1 MISTIF
7 LSSIQTTE
15 QILKRV
21 GDQPDLSFKFDFLFK
36 TLLAVG
42 AGLIIG
48 IEREYKGKD
57 AGLKTNMLVSV
68 GACVFVFLSL
78 QFQGGESFDPT
89 RVLSQVVTGIGFLG
103 AGVILHHGGN
113 IHGLTTAATIWCSA
127 ALGSLAG
134 LGLYWEALIC
144 TAAVVIINTTF
155 KAERYMK
162 KPIRKVENTIPDQSE
177 PLE

>member
-1 MISTIF
+1 MLLSTF
-7 LSSIQTTE
+7 VL
-15 QILKRV
+15 R
-21 GDQPDLSFKFDFLFK
+21 
-36 TLLAVG
+36 LLASIVAGGLVG
-42 AGLIIG
+42 LERQFNNKSAGF
-48 IEREYKGKD
+48 R
-57 AGLKTNMLVSV
+57 TNTLVSM
-68 GACVFVFLSL
+68 GACIYVLINVKLTGN
-78 QFQGGESFDPT
+78 GGDPT
-89 RVLSQVVTGIGFLG
+89 RIIGQIVTGIGFLG

-155 KAERYMK
+155 KAERYIRRPVKDIK
-162 KPIRKVENTIPDQSE
+162 KPNSEQNE

>member
-1 MISTIF
+1 MLLSTF
-7 LSSIQTTE
+7 VL
-15 QILKRV
+15 R
-21 GDQPDLSFKFDFLFK
+21 
-36 TLLAVG
+36 LLASILAGGFVG
-42 AGLIIG
+42 LERQFNNKSAGF
-48 IEREYKGKD
+48 R
-57 AGLKTNMLVSV
+57 TNTLVAM
-68 GACVFVFLSL
+68 GACIYVLINVKLTGE
-78 QFQGGESFDPT
+78 GGDPT
-89 RVLSQVVTGIGFLG
+89 RIIGQIVTGIGFLG

-162 KPIRKVENTIPDQSE
+162 KPIRKVENTIPDQNE

>member
-1 MISTIF
+1 MLLSTF
-7 LSSIQTTE
+7 VL
-15 QILKRV
+15 R
-21 GDQPDLSFKFDFLFK
+21 
-36 TLLAVG
+36 LLASILAGGFVG
-42 AGLIIG
+42 LERQFNNKSAGF
-48 IEREYKGKD
+48 R
-57 AGLKTNMLVSV
+57 TNTLVAM
-68 GACVFVFLSL
+68 GACIYVLINVKLTGE
-78 QFQGGESFDPT
+78 GGDPT
-89 RVLSQVVTGIGFLG
+89 RIIGQIVTGIGFLG

>member
-1 MISTIF
+1 MLLSTF
-7 LSSIQTTE
+7 VL
-15 QILKRV
+15 R
-21 GDQPDLSFKFDFLFK
+21 
-36 TLLAVG
+36 LLASILAGGFVG
-42 AGLIIG
+42 LERQFNNKSAGF
-48 IEREYKGKD
+48 R
-57 AGLKTNMLVSV
+57 TNTLVSM
-68 GACVFVFLSL
+68 GACIYVLINVKLTGE
-78 QFQGGESFDPT
+78 GGDPT
-89 RVLSQVVTGIGFLG
+89 RIIGQIVTGIGFLG